1 MSINVNDEV
10 KVVSNNGGDSAM
22 TIGYTGKVI
31 RLYDLITPIA
41 IVKFNNGITAKI
53 PVNDLIKV
61 ETQVNQENKI
71 PEGAKRITKAEFI
84 EAVHD
89 LTSPG
94 GSFGRVATEVD
105 PLFGLLG
112 GMSAMITGMKIA
124 DRIFKDQEVVTIT
137 EDQFTEA
144 IWDNCSPAKLAE
156 SSNMSVRECM
166 KVSLL
171 SINALDDLIEIF
183 FGDGSG
189 NA

>member
-22 TIGYTGKVI
+22 MIGCTGKVI

-61 ETQVNQENKI
+61 DTQVNQENKI

-84 EAVHD
+84 E
-89 LTSPG
+89 LLKEITSPDNIIAKVGIEKGMVVGISAFIG
-94 GSFGRVATEVD
+94 GMKLLERLFKDTEVIVITRDQLIHEIAACAADED
-105 PLFGLLG
+105 PKFMIVALVN
-112 GMSAMITGMKIA
+112 GMILREIA
-124 DRIFKDQEVVTIT
+124 DKI
-137 EDQFTEA
+137 
-144 IWDNCSPAKLAE
+144 
-156 SSNMSVRECM
+156 
-166 KVSLL
+166 
-171 SINALDDLIEIF
+171 